1 MMVANLGADDPIGS
15 VVMNVISY
23 ISNSYPVY
31 LKAGKGDDCAGHVR
45 AMLKPDP
52 NRNEDTLD
60 TDENLGAAEPT
71 GSRKEQTRG

>member
-1 MMVANLGADDPIGS
+1 
-15 VVMNVISY
+15 
-23 ISNSYPVY
+23 
-31 LKAGKGDDCAGHVR
+31 
-45 AMLKPDP
+45 MLKPDP